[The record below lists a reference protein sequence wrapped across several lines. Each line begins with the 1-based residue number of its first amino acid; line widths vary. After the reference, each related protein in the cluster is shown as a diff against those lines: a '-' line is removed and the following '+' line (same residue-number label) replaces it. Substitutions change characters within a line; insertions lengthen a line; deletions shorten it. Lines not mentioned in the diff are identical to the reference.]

1 MTISSAI
8 PETVEALV
16 AEYQRLWPL
25 VPELHARIAKLA
37 DEKALK
43 ACAKRLGMFR
53 RQEGRACLV
62 FEDEMESAVFQDY
75 LLHMYRPYGISLV
88 QQMRNRKLF
97 PVDSDQQRL
106 LVQMAQA
113 RFTLVWIRE
122 HVPGA
127 GVVALDVIGGNEG
140 LVLDPSLS
148 EQEVHGLVVGL
159 RLFSWEEAWMHTGA
173 TMVMGTIEDTA
184 GLQPLHQ
191 VLGEDDERI
200 LNEDN
205 IRRWRTLIR
214 S

>member
-1 MTISSAI
+1 MTTSSAV
-8 PETVEALV
+8 PETVAALV

-43 ACAKRLGMFR
+43 TCAKRLGMFR

-75 LLHMYRPYGISLV
+75 LLHMHRPHGISYV
-88 QQMRNRKLF
+88 QQMRNRKVY
-97 PVDSDQQRL
+97 PADSDQQRL
-106 LVQMAQA
+106 LTQMALA
-113 RFTLVWIRE
+113 RFTLLWIRE
-122 HVPGA
+122 GVPGA
-127 GVVALDVIGGNEG
+127 GVMALDIVGGSDCM
-140 LVLDPSLS
+140 VLDPSLS
-148 EQEVHGLVVGL
+148 EQEIHGLVVGL
-159 RLFSWEEAWMHTGA
+159 RLFPWQQAWMHTGA

-184 GLQPLHQ
+184 GLQPLNQ
-191 VLGEDDERI
+191 VLGEEDERI